1 MMKSKFAAIGCYIN
15 YFAFGM
21 AYIMIAQN
29 MSFLTEKFN
38 TDNAGVSFLVSAY
51 GIGRLASLYL
61 SGAASDK
68 FGRKPFV
75 VLGAIFCA
83 LFLIGIPLS
92 PNYGTALAF
101 AVLGGLANAFLDAGT
116 YPTLMESFPNAAG
129 AATVINK
136 AFISVG
142 SLILPFMI
150 SFFINHDIFF
160 GWSFFVPAIVLLA
173 SAAFLFT
180 VKFPSSSA
188 AKTEG
193 EVTVVKFNGK
203 PKFHIEGLA
212 LVGIGF
218 TAPALLYLMNIWLP
232 VYAQEVLDMQLTSSL
247 KLLSYYNIGAFISV
261 IAVAIALKSWLKPV
275 HVLLGYPIISTVAT
289 IAFMNASST
298 PMTILCAF
306 IIGFSLAGVMQLA
319 LSVICEF
326 FWKNKGRMTGIL
338 CTATSSASAGIPFVT
353 GMITRVTDVSG
364 VFMFSLFINVL
375 GILFAI
381 IVYFRYNKLTKPV
394 QNIVEQAA

>member
-15 YFAFGM
+15 YLAFGM

-29 MSFLTEKFN
+29 MTFLTEKFN

-92 PNYGTALAF
+92 PNYGIALAF

-116 YPTLMESFPNAAG
+116 YPTLMESFPKAAG

-150 SFFINHDIFF
+150 SFFINHNIYF
-160 GWSFFVPAIVLLA
+160 GWSFFVPAIILLA
-173 SAAFLFT
+173 SAVFLFT
-180 VKFPSSSA
+180 VKFPSSESRA
-188 AKTEG
+188 EGKTAGATYSE
-193 EVTVVKFNGK
+193 K

-232 VYAQEVLDMQLTSSL
+232 VYAQEVLGMQLTSSL

-261 IAVAIALKSWLKPV
+261 IAVAIALKTWLKPV
-275 HVLLGYPIISTVAT
+275 HVLLGYPIISAIAT
-289 IAFMNASST
+289 FAFMNATST
-298 PMTILCAF
+298 ALTIACAF
-306 IIGFSLAGVMQLA
+306 VIGFSLAGVMQLA

-338 CTATSSASAGIPFVT
+338 CTATSSATAGIPFVT
-353 GMITRVTDVSG
+353 GMITRYTDVSG
-364 VFMFSLFINVL
+364 VFVFSLMINIL

-381 IVYFRYNKLTKPV
+381 IVNVRYRKLTNPARAC
-394 QNIVEQAA
+394 VEQAA

>member
-15 YFAFGM
+15 YLAFGM

-29 MSFLTEKFN
+29 MTFLTEKFN

-92 PNYGTALAF
+92 PNYGIAVAF

-150 SFFINHDIFF
+150 SFFINHNIYF
-160 GWSFFVPAIVLLA
+160 GWSFFVPAIILLA

-180 VKFPSSSA
+180 VKFPSSESRA
-188 AKTEG
+188 EGKTVGATYSE
-193 EVTVVKFNGK
+193 K
-203 PKFHIEGLA
+203 PKFYIEGLA

-232 VYAQEVLDMQLTSSL
+232 VYAQEVLGMQLTSSL

-261 IAVAIALKSWLKPV
+261 IAVAIALKTWLKPV
-275 HVLLGYPIISTVAT
+275 HVLLGYPIISAIAT
-289 IAFMNASST
+289 FAFMNATST
-298 PMTILCAF
+298 ALTIVCAF

-338 CTATSSASAGIPFVT
+338 CTATSTATAGIPFVT
-353 GMITRVTDVSG
+353 GMITRFTDVSG
-364 VFMFSLFINVL
+364 VFVFSLMINIL

-381 IVYFRYNKLTKPV
+381 IVNVRYRKLT
-394 QNIVEQAA
+394 NSTHAGVEQAA

>member
-15 YFAFGM
+15 YLAFGM

-29 MSFLTEKFN
+29 MTFLTEKFN

-92 PNYGTALAF
+92 PNYGIALAF

-150 SFFINHDIFF
+150 SFFINHNIYF
-160 GWSFFVPAIVLLA
+160 GWSFFVPAIILLA
-173 SAAFLFT
+173 SAVFLFT
-180 VKFPSSSA
+180 VKFPSSESRA
-188 AKTEG
+188 EGKTAG
-193 EVTVVKFNGK
+193 ATFNEK

-232 VYAQEVLDMQLTSSL
+232 VYAQEVLGMQLTSSL

-261 IAVAIALKSWLKPV
+261 IAVAIALKTWLKPV
-275 HVLLGYPIISTVAT
+275 HVLLGYPIISAIAT
-289 IAFMNASST
+289 FAFMNATST
-298 PMTILCAF
+298 ALTIACAF
-306 IIGFSLAGVMQLA
+306 VIGFSLAGVMQLA

-338 CTATSSASAGIPFVT
+338 CTATSSATAGIPFVT
-353 GMITRVTDVSG
+353 GMITRYTDVSG
-364 VFMFSLFINVL
+364 VFVFSLMINIL

-381 IVYFRYNKLTKPV
+381 IVNVRYRKLTNPARAC
-394 QNIVEQAA
+394 VEQAA

>member
-15 YFAFGM
+15 YLAFGM

-29 MSFLTEKFN
+29 MTFLTEKFN

-92 PNYGTALAF
+92 PNYGIALAF

-116 YPTLMESFPNAAG
+116 YPTLMESFPKAAG

-150 SFFINHDIFF
+150 SFFINHNIYF
-160 GWSFFVPAIVLLA
+160 GWSFFVPAIILLA
-173 SAAFLFT
+173 SAVFLFT
-180 VKFPSSSA
+180 VKFPSSECRAEGKTASA
-188 AKTEG
+188 T
-193 EVTVVKFNGK
+193 FNEK

-232 VYAQEVLDMQLTSSL
+232 VYAQEVLGMQLTSSL

-261 IAVAIALKSWLKPV
+261 IAVAIALKTWLKPV
-275 HVLLGYPIISTVAT
+275 HVLLGYPIISAIAT
-289 IAFMNASST
+289 FAFMNATST
-298 PMTILCAF
+298 ALTIACAF
-306 IIGFSLAGVMQLA
+306 VIGFSLAGVMQLA

-338 CTATSSASAGIPFVT
+338 CTATSSATAGIPFVT
-353 GMITRVTDVSG
+353 GMITRYTDVSG
-364 VFMFSLFINVL
+364 VFVFSLMINIL

-381 IVYFRYNKLTKPV
+381 IVNVRYRKLTNPARAC
-394 QNIVEQAA
+394 VEQAA